1 MANGRQ
7 DEIGNTVNQPTQA
20 AARSRYNTIHVL
32 RRPPMDLFIS
42 YTHTDRPIAAAIA
55 GEFAKLAIE
64 VWWDHDLMA
73 GEDYRR
79 RITEI
84 LAHTSAVIVL
94 WSRRSIASQWVLAEA
109 TTASE
114 RRALVPL
121 SMDGERPPI
130 DFRSLH
136 TIQLD
141 GWCPGDPLPQE
152 VVRAVA
158 GLLGRSLSY
167 STQ

>member
-1 MANGRQ
+1 
-7 DEIGNTVNQPTQA
+7 
-20 AARSRYNTIHVL
+20 
-32 RRPPMDLFIS
+32 MDVFIS
-42 YTHTDRPIAAAIA
+42 YTHTDRPVAAAIA

-84 LAHTSAVIVL
+84 LARTPAVIVL

-121 SMDGERPPI
+121 SLDGERPPI